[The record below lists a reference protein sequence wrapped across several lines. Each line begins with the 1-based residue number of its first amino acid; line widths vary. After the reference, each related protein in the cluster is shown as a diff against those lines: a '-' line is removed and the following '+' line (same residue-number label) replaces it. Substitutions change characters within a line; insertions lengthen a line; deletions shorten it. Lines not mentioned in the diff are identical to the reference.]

1 MIDEKDIRFS
11 EKKVDDSWKEQIERE
26 KGAARPSE
34 SQAAKKDSSPK
45 PTSKP
50 FLSLL
55 NSLVFQAMMHLGEIP
70 NPETREGEVNLE
82 AAKEVIELLLA
93 VRSKSLGNTSPEE
106 TEFLNSALS
115 ELQLKFSGKI

>member
-26 KGAARPSE
+26 KGAARSAEPQTS
-34 SQAAKKDSSPK
+34 KKDSAPK

-55 NSLVFQAMMHLGEIP
+55 NSLVFQAMLHLGEIP
-70 NPETREGEVNLE
+70 NPETQQAEVNLE
-82 AAKEVIELLLA
+82 AAKEVIELLIA
-93 VRSKSLGNTSPEE
+93 MRAKSAGNTSPEE

-115 ELQLKFSGKI
+115 ELQMKFSGKI

>member
-26 KGAARPSE
+26 KGAARPVE
-34 SQAAKKDSSPK
+34 PQAVKRDATPK

-55 NSLVFQAMMHLGEIP
+55 NSLVFQAMVHLGEIP
-70 NPETREGEVNLE
+70 NPETREAEVNLE
-82 AAKEVIELLLA
+82 AAKEVIELLVA
-93 VRSKSLGNTSPEE
+93 MRAKSAGNTSPEE

-115 ELQLKFSGKI
+115 ELQMKFSGKV